1 MTPTRIRKSESATD
15 GKNGKIAQ
23 IARKAKKRGPGPTLS
38 KAFRAGPVSP
48 L

>member
-1 MTPTRIRKSESATD
+1 LTPTRIRKSESATD

-38 KAFRAGPVSP
+38 NALRAGPVKP
-48 L
+48 V